1 MGEGIC
7 GGSRFYEIYAL
18 VRGEVSNCGWGEFS
32 CLFAEAGEDAFH
44 EHFIA
49 SFIIALGYTLREAL
63 REALGETLGYTLCF
77 PFC

>member
-18 VRGEVSNCGWGEFS
+18 VSGEVSNCGWGEFS
-32 CLFAEAGEDAFH
+32 CLFAEARDNDFH

-63 REALGETLGYTLCF
+63 GYTLGYTLCF